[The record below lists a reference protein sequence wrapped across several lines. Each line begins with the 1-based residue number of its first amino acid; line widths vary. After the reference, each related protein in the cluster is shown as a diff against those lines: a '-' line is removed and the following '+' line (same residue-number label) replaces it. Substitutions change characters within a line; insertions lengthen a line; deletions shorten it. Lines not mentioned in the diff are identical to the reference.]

1 MNEGYDVQA
10 LEAKWQQVWE
20 ERGTYAIDES
30 DQRPKFY
37 DLCMYPY
44 PSGPIHMGHVRNYTL
59 GDVLCRYKTMQGF
72 GVLSPMGWDSFGL
85 PAENAAIAEGIHP
98 GIITRQRIATMKTQ
112 IQRLGS
118 AYDWRRELSCCE
130 PDYYRWTQWLFL
142 QLHKAGLAYKQ
153 MAPVNWCPSC
163 QTVLANEQAEGGVCD
178 RCGTEVVKRDLEQWM
193 FRITDYAEQL
203 LDDLD
208 TVDWP
213 ERVKTMQRNWIG
225 RSEGVEFD
233 IAVKGTDTK
242 IRVFTTR
249 IDTVFGMTYVVLAP
263 EHPLVPTLTAGTA
276 QEREVADFV
285 QRVRNT
291 SEVERQSAEGQLE
304 KRGIFTGAYA
314 INLFNG
320 GEAPLYLADYVLGT
334 YGTGAIMAVPGEDQR
349 DLDFAIVYELPVV
362 KTTER
367 PEGWTEPVYTG
378 PGRKINS
385 ANRDGFSLDGMDVAE
400 AKAAATAWLVE
411 RGLGDAKVNYRLRD
425 WLISRQRYWGCPIP
439 VVYCAEHGAQ
449 PVPEEELPVLLPDDV
464 EFTPSGESPLKHH
477 EGFLAATCP
486 KCGGPATR
494 ETDTM
499 DTFVDSSWYFL
510 RFCDATNAAAPFD
523 PAKISRWMP
532 VDQYIGGI
540 EHAILHLL
548 YARFF
553 TKALADLDIIPA
565 DVREPFQR
573 LFSQGM
579 IRLGGSKMSKSKGNV
594 VSPAQFFESH
604 GADALRL
611 FQLFVGPPGDD
622 ADWSDHGV
630 DGASRFLGRV
640 WRLATG
646 EAGSA
651 AVDRAEIDADRAVIR
666 GRHALVGKVTAHF
679 DRWAYNTAVAACM
692 EYVNDLYK
700 YIQSDGAPGR
710 NGISGAAHPGRVPAR
725 SAGRRR
731 PGPDRRRAL
740 AHAGR
745 GGHDPGAGDP
755 APARPCRRRRA
766 AGPRARPRAAVARA
780 RRGPVPVAVSECLR
794 PGPGRRPRPPAGL
807 RVDPPRGGGPGA
819 GRPVGPG
826 VGENRW
832 RPLPGFSRVVGL
844 PSFPGCFPRCWLV
857 ALVGGSPCPIAQLR
871 PARPVS
877 CRRLPASRRREWAR
891 RRPLRPPETG
901 SWPCG
906 TVSGRAK
913 TRWPSARSS

>member
-1 MNEGYDVQA
+1 MSEGYDVQA
-10 LEAKWQQVWE
+10 FEAKWQQVWE
-20 ERGTYAIDES
+20 ERGTYEIDES
-30 DQRPKFY
+30 DPRPKFY

-98 GIITRQRIATMKTQ
+98 GIITRQRIATMKAQ
-112 IQRLGS
+112 IKRLGS
-118 AYDWRRELSCCE
+118 AYDWRREVSCCE
-130 PDYYRWTQWLFL
+130 PDYYRWTQWLFV

-193 FRITDYAEQL
+193 FRITDYAQQL

-213 ERVKTMQRNWIG
+213 ERVKVMQRNWIG

-233 IAVKGTDTK
+233 LAVKGSDRK

-249 IDTVFGMTYVVLAP
+249 IDTVFGMTYAVLAP
-263 EHPLVPTLTAGTA
+263 EHPLVTELVAGTGR
-276 QEREVADFV
+276 EREVAEFV
-285 QRVRNT
+285 ERVRNT
-291 SEVERQSAEGQLE
+291 SEVDRQSAEGQLE
-304 KRGIFTGAYA
+304 KRGIFSGAYA
-314 INLFNG
+314 VNPFNG
-320 GEAPLYLADYVLGT
+320 AEIPLYLADYVLGS

-349 DLDFAIVYELPVV
+349 DFDFAVVNELPVI
-362 KTTER
+362 KTVER
-367 PEGWTEPVYTG
+367 PADWPVTEAVYTG
-378 PGRKINS
+378 PGKKINS
-385 ANRDGFSLDGMDVAE
+385 ANDEGFSLDGMEV
-400 AKAAATAWLVE
+400 AKAKAVATAWLVE
-411 RGLGDAKVNYRLRD
+411 RGLGEAKVNFRLRD

-449 PVPEEELPVLLPDDV
+449 TVPEEDLPVLLPDDV
-464 EFTPSGESPLKHH
+464 EFLPSGESPLRRH
-477 EGFLAATCP
+477 EGFLNTTCP

-510 RFCDATNAAAPFD
+510 RFCDATNTQAPFD
-523 PAKISRWMP
+523 PEKVSRWMP

-553 TKALADLDIIPA
+553 TKALADLEIIPS

-604 GADALRL
+604 GADSLRL

-646 EAGSA
+646 EAGSPP
-651 AVDRAEIDADRAVIR
+651 VDREETDADRAITR
-666 GRHALVGKVTAHF
+666 GRHALIGKVTDDF
-679 DRWAYNTAVAACM
+679 ERWGYNTAVAACM

-700 YIQSDGAPGR
+700 YVQSEGGPRRDTLAEAIDGLLLVLAPMAPHIAAELWER
-710 NGISGAAHPGRVPAR
+710 RHGAGAHIHEQPWP
-725 SAGRRR
+725 S
-731 PGPDRRRAL
+731 
-740 AHAGR
+740 
-745 GGHDPGAGDP
+745 HDPELASISSSVMASTRVQEHLGGRTP
-755 APARPCRRRRA
+755 RNVIIVRPKL
-766 AGPRARPRAAVARA
+766 VNI
-780 RRGPVPVAVSECLR
+780 
-794 PGPGRRPRPPAGL
+794 
-807 RVDPPRGGGPGA
+807 
-819 GRPVGPG
+819 VG
-826 VGENRW
+826 
-832 RPLPGFSRVVGL
+832 
-844 PSFPGCFPRCWLV
+844 
-857 ALVGGSPCPIAQLR
+857 
-871 PARPVS
+871 
-877 CRRLPASRRREWAR
+877 
-891 RRPLRPPETG
+891 
-901 SWPCG
+901 
-906 TVSGRAK
+906 
-913 TRWPSARSS
+913 